1 MKNNLNGYIE
11 GMYVI
16 IKKNEKKEVMRC
28 LKKWKESIEVKDME
42 IIENGM
48 EIIKKSDLN
57 EIRIEGEKKKNIV
70 IMVRKIG

>member
-1 MKNNLNGYIE
+1 
-11 GMYVI
+11 
-16 IKKNEKKEVMRC
+16 
-28 LKKWKESIEVKDME
+28 ME